1 MIKEK
6 IVDFIKELDRPI
18 MDKELKDIFNISKND
33 SEEFQKILDEL
44 VDTGILLATKKKKY
58 GTPEMFSMLVG
69 RVQVTQKGFGFFI
82 CDDID
87 VSDVFIPPSELNSAM
102 DGDRVFIKI
111 TKTKEEGK
119 RQEGTIVKIIERKT
133 IDVVGTFQLSK
144 TFGFVVPDNKR
155 INSDIF
161 IPYGKT
167 GNAKTDDKVVARITK
182 YQEGDKKPEGK
193 VIEVLGN
200 KNEVGIDILSVIK
213 KFELPEGFPKKVLGA
228 AAEIPTE
235 VDEEEI
241 TNRRDLRSETI
252 VTIDGSDAK
261 DLDDAVNVTKLANG
275 NFKLGVHIADV
286 SYYVTERSDLDKEA
300 LKRATSVYLIDR
312 VIPMLPERLSNGI
325 CSLNPHVNRLTM
337 SCEMEIDQNG
347 AVVNHDIFESVIRT
361 SERMTYTDV
370 SEILEGN
377 LTDEL
382 NEKYEYL
389 IAMFKDMEE
398 LCKILRARRENRG
411 AIDFNFPEPQI
422 ILDEEGTPVD
432 IIRRERRIA
441 NRVIEEFMLIANE
454 TVAEHFHYLEV
465 PFVYRVHELPTEE
478 KITNFNKFIH
488 NLGYNIKGSLE
499 EVHPKAIQKLLEE
512 VKGEKEEAVISKLML
527 RSLKQA
533 KYTPL
538 NEGHFGLAADY
549 YSHFTSPIRRYP
561 DLQIHRIIREHI
573 QGKLTPARI
582 EKLKYIVEESSKQAS
597 ERERIAEKAERDVDD
612 MKMAE
617 YALQFI
623 GEEFEGMI
631 SSVTGFG
638 MFIELENTME
648 GLVRISEL
656 KDDYYIYEEEKLR
669 LVGERTKNVYSV
681 GDSVKIVIVGANV
694 DQREIDFVILEKIE
708 D

>member
-6 IVDFIKELDRPI
+6 ILDYIKELERPI
-18 MDKELKDIFNISKND
+18 MDKDLIEIFNIPKKD
-33 SEEFQKILDEL
+33 VEDFYKILDEL
-44 VDTGILLATKKKKY
+44 VDTGMLLATKKKKY
-58 GTPEMFSMLVG
+58 GTPDMFSMLVG
-69 RVQVTQKGFGFFI
+69 RIQVTQKGFGFFI
-82 CDDID
+82 SDNPD
-87 VSDVFIPPSELNSAM
+87 VTDVFIPPSELNTAM

-111 TKTKEEGK
+111 TKVKEDGK
-119 RQEGTIVKIIERKT
+119 RQEGTIVKIVERKT
-133 IDVVGTFQLSK
+133 VDVVGTFQLSK

-161 IPYGKT
+161 ISYDKI

-193 VIEVLGN
+193 IIEVLGN
-200 KNEVGIDILSVIK
+200 KDEVGVDILSVIK
-213 KFELPEGFPKKVLGA
+213 KFDLPEEFPKKVLSA
-228 AAEIPTE
+228 AASIPTE
-235 VDEEEI
+235 VEEEEI
-241 TNRRDLRSETI
+241 KNRRDLRDETI
-252 VTIDGSDAK
+252 VTIDGFDAK
-261 DLDDAVNVTKLANG
+261 DLDDAVTVVKLANG

-286 SYYVTERSDLDKEA
+286 SYYVKERSELDIEA

-337 SCEMEIDQNG
+337 SCEMEISPSG
-347 AVVNHDIFESVIRT
+347 KVVSHDIFESVIKT

-370 SEILEGN
+370 SNILEGN
-377 LTDEL
+377 LDDDL
-382 NEKYEYL
+382 REKYGYL
-389 IAMFKDMEE
+389 FDMFKEMEE
-398 LCKILRARRENRG
+398 LCKILRKRRDDRG

-422 ILDEEGTPVD
+422 ILDEDGTPID

-441 NRVIEEFMLIANE
+441 NRIIEEFMLVANE
-454 TVAEHFHYLEV
+454 TVSEHYHWLEI
-465 PFVYRVHELPTEE
+465 PFVYRVHEFPTEE

-488 NLGYNIKGSLE
+488 NFGYSIKGSLE
-499 EVHPKAIQKLLEE
+499 EVHPKDIQKLLLE
-512 VKGEKEEAVISKLML
+512 VEGKKEEQIISKLML

-533 KYTPL
+533 KYSPL

-561 DLQIHRIIREHI
+561 DLQIHRIIREQL
-573 QGKLTPARI
+573 QGKIDAKRI
-582 EKLKYIVEESSKQAS
+582 EKLKYIVEESSKQSS
-597 ERERIAEKAERDVDD
+597 EQERVAEKAERDVDD

-656 KDDYYIYEEEKLR
+656 KDDYYIYDEDHLR
-669 LVGERTKNVYSV
+669 LIGERTKNVYSI
-681 GDSVKIVIVGANV
+681 GDMVKIVIVGANV
-694 DQREIDFVILEKIE
+694 DQREIDFVIIEKLE